1 MFHTMRENRQPVMET
16 KRRRLLLGLIGS
28 GIQASRTP
36 AMHEQEAAEH
46 GLTCLYQPI
55 DLDEPG
61 RGPEALP
68 ELLSSAERL
77 GFAGLNITHPCKQA
91 VLPLLTDLSGD
102 ARALG
107 AVNTVVLREG
117 RRCGHNTDW
126 VGFAASFRQGLPDAS
141 VRRVVQLGAGGGAA
155 TAYAIL
161 KAGAGHLTLIDRDA
175 SLSRALAARCNSVFG
190 EGRASASDDI
200 AASLGGADGLIHATP
215 TGMFGHPGMA
225 LPASLLRASLW
236 VAEIVYFPL
245 ETEFLR
251 AARAAGCRTLDGSG
265 MAVHQAA
272 EAFRLFS
279 GLEPDVARMHRHFVA
294 MGQLR

>member
-1 MFHTMRENRQPVMET
+1 VIEVN
-16 KRRRLLLGLIGS
+16 RRRLLLGLIGS

-46 GLTCLYQPI
+46 GLTCLYQLI

-61 RGPEALP
+61 RGPKAL
-68 ELLSSAERL
+68 ERLLLSAQQV

-91 VLPLLTDLSGD
+91 VLPLLDGLSVD

-107 AVNTVVLREG
+107 AVNTVVLHEG
-117 RRCGHNTDW
+117 RRWGHNTDW
-126 VGFAASFRQGLPDAS
+126 LGFAAGFRQGLPGAPIQ
-141 VRRVVQLGAGGGAA
+141 RVVQLGAGGAGSA

-161 KAGAGHLTLIDRDA
+161 ESGAGHLTIIDPEPGRA
-175 SLSRALAARCNSVFG
+175 GALAARCNLIFG
-190 EGRASASDDI
+190 KGRAAASGDV
-200 AASLGGADGLIHATP
+200 AASLADADGLIHATP
-215 TGMFGHPGMA
+215 TGMASHPGMA
-225 LPASLLRASLW
+225 LPASLLRPSLW

-245 ETEFLR
+245 ETELLR

-265 MAVHQAA
+265 MAVHQAV

-279 GLEPDVARMHRHFVA
+279 GLEPDAERMHRHFVA
-294 MGQLR
+294 MGRPR

>member
-1 MFHTMRENRQPVMET
+1 
-16 KRRRLLLGLIGS
+16 
-28 GIQASRTP
+28 
-36 AMHEQEAAEH
+36 MHEQEAAEQ

-55 DLDEPG
+55 DLDELG

-68 ELLSSAERL
+68 ELLSSAERV

-107 AVNTVVLREG
+107 AVNTVVLRAG
-117 RRCGHNTDW
+117 RRWGHNTDW
-126 VGFAASFRQGLPDAS
+126 VGFAASFRQGLPGAS
-141 VRRVVQLGAGGGAA
+141 IRRVAQLGAGGGGAA

-161 KAGAGHLTLIDRDA
+161 KTGAGHLTLVDRDA
-175 SLSRALAARCNSVFG
+175 SRGAALAQRLNLIFG
-190 EGRASASDDI
+190 EGRTSASDDI
-200 AASLGGADGLIHATP
+200 AAVLRDADGLIHATP
-215 TGMFGHPGMA
+215 TGMFGHPGVA

-245 ETEFLR
+245 ETELLR
-251 AARAAGCRTLDGSG
+251 AARALGCRTLDGSG

-272 EAFRLFS
+272 EAFRLFA
-279 GLEPDVARMHRHFVA
+279 GLEPDAERMHRHFVA
-294 MGQLR
+294 MGPLR